1 MRHFLFG
8 KDLYQNSQSQISPI
22 LSYFEFFQVGFSIK
36 LILLFFNK
44 NFIRVI
50 ITFKTQ
56 VIHTG
61 TTCPSRDIHARF
73 TTKLLFFLYATF
85 TRDGVC
91 NAWLTRIVCHPGML
105 FYLKKKSWWV
115 LLLQFSL
122 ANPELRNYYNSEKVF
137 RIIVKRQKN

>member
-1 MRHFLFG
+1 MTLNYLVKIVSIFISGITFTVNYYLMRHFLFG
-8 KDLYQNSQSQISPI
+8 KDLYQIFRLRLSTFHI
-22 LSYFEFFQVGFSIK
+22 SYFEFFQFGFSIK
-36 LILLFFNK
+36 LMLLFFNK

-85 TRDGVC
+85 TRAGVC
-91 NAWLTRIVCHPGML
+91 NAWLTRIVCHLGML
-105 FYLKKKSWWV
+105 F
-115 LLLQFSL
+115 
-122 ANPELRNYYNSEKVF
+122 
-137 RIIVKRQKN
+137 